1 MCLHFGCFALI
12 YIQSQGS
19 LRAFEGGYADDKDR
33 CVLAICARLLMLENV
48 VNLHS
53 LSFNAQR

>member
-1 MCLHFGCFALI
+1 MCLHFGCFAPI

-19 LRAFEGGYADDKDR
+19 LRAFEGGYADDKGR
-33 CVLAICARLLMLENV
+33 CVLSIRSWLLMLENV

-53 LSFNAQR
+53 FSFNVQR